1 MLLFSMSMSCALVG
15 IYTKTF
21 IAYLKFKFN
30 WASFILSS
38 NPKDVGRLLC
48 FGTVGLKQLPFSQR
62 SVFISV
68 GVLKEHSKEL
78 KVPERYLENKD
89 THKYKAPRRFR
100 ALERDRM
107 GNYIQI
113 IGVYGCVSFFVRVLQ
128 CVLGG
133 SVLGCWAP
141 GHPCCYN
148 GCGARMAGTWV
159 R

>member
-1 MLLFSMSMSCALVG
+1 MLLLFSMSMSCALVG

-113 IGVYGCVSFFVRVLQ
+113 IGVYGCVSFCGTDYKKILRINMLYTFA
-128 CVLGG
+128 
-133 SVLGCWAP
+133 SVFIAL
-141 GHPCCYN
+141 Y
-148 GCGARMAGTWV
+148 
-159 R
+159 